1 MDAKGAQMGT
11 ALSILFALMA
21 AAMFGVAS
29 VLQHAVASSTP
40 VAQNF
45 RLRLLWQLLH
55 RPRWVAAFGLST
67 LSFGVQAI
75 ALSFGPLVLVQP
87 VAATDLLF
95 AIPLIAYRRRQR
107 LRLGDWLG
115 GSLVA
120 GGVATFLVL
129 APPSTG
135 RAVPGTIDWLPVFL
149 AVGAVVVIAAPAALR
164 AKPTLRTALF
174 AAVAASLFA
183 LVDSLT
189 KSVVGLVAENGSSI
203 LLHWEPYVLC
213 AVAIFGLFF
222 GQSAFQS
229 GAILI
234 SLPIIDSIEPI
245 GAVLIGATVF
255 AEHIASSPVVLAFQI
270 LGGAVAVAGIVVLD
284 RSPLMVTLRTRPE
297 GSPTDGNQEQA
308 ARGLG

>member
-1 MDAKGAQMGT
+1 MGT
-11 ALSILFALMA
+11 ALSVLFALMA

-29 VLQHAVASSTP
+29 VLQHAVASTTRG
-40 VAQNF
+40 AQTLQF
-45 RLRLLWQLLH
+45 RLLWRLLH
-55 RPRWVAAFGLST
+55 QSRWVAAFGLSA

-75 ALSFGPLVLVQP
+75 ALSLGPLVLVQP

-95 AIPLIAYRRRQR
+95 AIPLIAFSRRQM

-120 GGVATFLVL
+120 GGVVTFLAL

-149 AVGAVVVIAAPAALR
+149 AVGAVVVMGTPAALR
-164 AKPTLRTALF
+164 AKPTLRTGLL
-174 AAVAASLFA
+174 AVMAASLFA
-183 LVDSLT
+183 VVDSLT
-189 KSVVGLVAENGSSI
+189 KSVVGLVADNGTST

-213 AVAIFGLFF
+213 VVAICGLFF

-255 AEHIASSPVVLAFQI
+255 GEHIASSPFILALQV

-297 GSPTDGNQEQA
+297 GSSASSDQKQA
-308 ARGLG
+308 PQGPR